1 MRVFVGSAPEE
12 VERGEVVVR
21 ATLEQEGESDC
32 LVRFS
37 VRDTGI
43 GIPESKIGLL
53 FHPFGQVD
61 TSTTRKFGG
70 TGLGLAIS
78 RQLAEWMGGEIGA
91 TSKEGSGSPRTIRPT
106 GRWRW
111 ACSKR

>member
-61 TSTTRKFGG
+61 TSATRKFGG
-70 TGLGLAIS
+70 TGLL
-78 RQLAEWMGGEIGA
+78 
-91 TSKEGSGSPRTIRPT
+91 T
-106 GRWRW
+106 
-111 ACSKR
+111 